1 MSADLDSLVPSPA
14 QHEQEVLA
22 WRQARV
28 NRLTAADSWLSLVGK
43 HYLEPGP
50 STVGS
55 APSSQVPLPRHAP
68 ADLGVLTLEGDKVM
82 FAPAPGLTL
91 TLRDAA
97 TRSERPLSAPV
108 VLRTDASGEPDKVL
122 AGSVSLE
129 IMERAGTFAA
139 RVRDTENPA
148 RTGFPGIQYFPID
161 PSWRIVAR
169 LERYEPEKPVELAYE
184 TGNAELQHSPGA
196 AVFERNGVTYRLDPV
211 RDGAR
216 PRLFLLFW
224 DETCRTHSYGAGR
237 FLYTPLPKGDRL
249 VLDFNQAFSPPC
261 AFTPFAAC
269 PLPPLQNRLKLAVE
283 AGEQRPPELPGAPL

>member
-1 MSADLDSLVPSPA
+1 MTADLESVYPTPA

-22 WRQARV
+22 WRRARV
-28 NRLTAADSWLSLVGK
+28 NRLTAPDSWLTLTNK

-55 APSSQVPLPRHAP
+55 DASCQVALPPGAP
-68 ADLGVLTLEGDKVM
+68 AQLGVLTLTGGAVH

-91 TLRDAA
+91 ALRDGASK
-97 TRSERPLSAPV
+97 TEHSLSEPV
-108 VLRTDASGEPDKVL
+108 VLRSDASGEPDKVL

-129 IMERAGTFAA
+129 IMERAGSFAA
-139 RVRDTENPA
+139 RIRDAQSPA
-148 RTGFPGIQYFPID
+148 RTQFPGIEYFPID
-161 PSWRIVAR
+161 PSWRVVAR

-184 TGNAELQHSPGA
+184 TGSNEVQYAPGA
-196 AVFERNGVTYRLDPV
+196 AVFERGGVTYRVDPV
-211 RDGAR
+211 RDGPR

-224 DETCRTHSYGAGR
+224 DESCRTRSYGAGR
-237 FLYTPLPKGDRL
+237 FLYAPLPRGDKV

-269 PLPPLQNRLKLAVE
+269 PLPPLQNRLALAVE
-283 AGEQRPPELPGAPL
+283 AGEERPRELPSVAP